1 MNCTDFQQQL
11 DAAVDQRELVES
23 DALREHAASC
33 LQCRTAWDDF
43 LLLEAAIADWRGQS
57 LAVDLTERVLTGWRS
72 ERRETLPSKSTEGI
86 SVTVVR
92 VSEQSTGMKWWPML
106 VPIVAALSLA
116 VMVLINRERGSELVA
131 VKSEQP
137 PVIAKSEEFADLS
150 DLVEDAK
157 SAWLGLA
164 RTTAARTQGLSVFI
178 PSLKSSGDEAVPMPM
193 DGNVLDDMNGG
204 LKPVPDEFRKA
215 FEFLLDAAQWDE
227 SQTT

>member
-23 DALREHAASC
+23 EAVREHLANC
-33 LQCRTAWDDF
+33 LHCRAAWDEF
-43 LLLEAAIADWRGQS
+43 LLLEAAIAAWRGQS
-57 LAVDLTERVLTGWRS
+57 LSVDLTERVMADWRS
-72 ERRETLPSKSTEGI
+72 DRRESPKSSEDVA
-86 SVTVVR
+86 VTVVR
-92 VSEQSTGMKWWPML
+92 VANQPSGMKWWPML

-116 VMVLINRERGSELVA
+116 VMVLINRDRGSELVA

-137 PVIAKSEEFADLS
+137 TVIAKAEEFADLS

-178 PSLKSSGDEAVPMPM
+178 PSLKSSAGDETVPMPM
-193 DGNVLDDMNGG
+193 DGNMLEDMNGG

>member
-23 DALREHAASC
+23 EAVREHLANC
-33 LQCRTAWDDF
+33 LRCRTVWDEF
-43 LLLEAAIADWRGQS
+43 LLLEAAIAAWRGKS
-57 LAVDLTERVLTGWRS
+57 LSVDLTERVLADWRAD
-72 ERRETLPSKSTEGI
+72 RRESPKSSEHVA
-86 SVTVVR
+86 VTVVR
-92 VSEQSTGMKWWPML
+92 VANQPSAMKWWPML

-116 VMVLINRERGSELVA
+116 VTVLINRDRGSELVA

-137 PVIAKSEEFADLS
+137 PVTAKSEEFADLS

-178 PSLKSSGDEAVPMPM
+178 PSLKSSAGDETVPMPM
-193 DGNVLDDMNGG
+193 DSNMLEDMNGG